1 VYYDLDE
8 FGVLMYNH
16 RESKWNWLKMKT
28 IGIILSLVL
37 VLLLTSACGT
47 VKPIP
52 SVPTKYQQ
60 LVNDLNTIKPVGDA
74 PVVPGRAIGKVILP
88 EDKWDINKYFQVLT
102 HISMREG
109 YILDWS
115 YNFGGSGGYPTVY
128 SWPSVDPRVNND
140 EYIEP
145 STGPITDNALNIE
158 DTADGYFEYILFY
171 IEGPRFYIFW
181 HSVMDYREIICD
193 ATVLPGLYLG
203 DSLAKAMSLNFEPKI
218 ELNEKTAKVSV
229 MTFNGWKGFFRETY
243 TIDRINRGKILDIEK
258 DLMLK
263 YRNNHTL

>member
-1 VYYDLDE
+1 
-8 FGVLMYNH
+8 
-16 RESKWNWLKMKT
+16 MKQ
-28 IGIILSLVL
+28 IGIISSLVL
-37 VLLLTSACGT
+37 VLLLSSACGM

-52 SVPTKYQQ
+52 TAATKFQQ
-60 LVNDLNTIKPVGDA
+60 LVNELNAVKPVGGI
-74 PVVPGRAIGKVILP
+74 PVASGSETGNVILP
-88 EDKWDINKYFQVLT
+88 EDKWDINTYFQVLT
-102 HISMREG
+102 HLSMREG

-115 YNFGGSGGYPTVY
+115 YHYSGNGGYPTVY
-128 SWPSVDPRVNND
+128 SRLSDDSRVNND
-140 EYIEP
+140 EYIDP
-145 STGPITDNALNIE
+145 ATGTITDSALIIE
-158 DTADGYFEYILFY
+158 DTAEGYFEYILFY

-229 MTFNGWKGFFRETY
+229 MTFNGWKGFIRETY

-263 YRNNHTL
+263 YSNNHTL